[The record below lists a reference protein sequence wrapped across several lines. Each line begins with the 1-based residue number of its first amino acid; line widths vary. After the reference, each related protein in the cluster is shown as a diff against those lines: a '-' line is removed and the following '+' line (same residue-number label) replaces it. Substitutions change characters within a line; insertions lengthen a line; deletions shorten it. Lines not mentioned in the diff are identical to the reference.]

1 MTLRSRL
8 STALIALCLPVL
20 GGCDRDGPDAA
31 YPGWPPGQPPPG
43 YAQPG
48 YAPPGQTGYPQP
60 GAAVGSAWTPFGEL
74 LNQLPQIAATL
85 PPLPGLEQLPQL
97 FPQWP
102 WPWPPATTP
111 PPSGNWP
118 APWVAYEDEVL
129 RLTNLR
135 RAQGSI
141 CGNQSLAPAPPVGP
155 HPQLRAAA
163 RGHADDMARRDYFDH
178 HSPEGTGPMQRA
190 IAAGYQGGFVGENIA
205 AGQRS
210 PAEVVQAWIDSPGHC
225 VNLMDPRFRFLGVG
239 YLFDQNDKFGDYWV
253 QNFGG

>member
-1 MTLRSRL
+1 
-8 STALIALCLPVL
+8 
-20 GGCDRDGPDAA
+20 

-48 YAPPGQTGYPQP
+48 ASPPGYPPPGYPPPGNPPP

-102 WPWPPATTP
+102 WPGPPATTP

-118 APWVAYEDEVL
+118 APWVTYEDEVL

-141 CGNQSLAPAPPVGP
+141 CGNQSLAPAPPVGA